1 MCEGLTEYTPKAV
14 ALRDA
19 MSNAWNLSIW
29 GVVGITLFYSHE
41 TNPTGTQHLVV
52 HMLVN
57 PEVSL

>member
-1 MCEGLTEYTPKAV
+1 
-14 ALRDA
+14 